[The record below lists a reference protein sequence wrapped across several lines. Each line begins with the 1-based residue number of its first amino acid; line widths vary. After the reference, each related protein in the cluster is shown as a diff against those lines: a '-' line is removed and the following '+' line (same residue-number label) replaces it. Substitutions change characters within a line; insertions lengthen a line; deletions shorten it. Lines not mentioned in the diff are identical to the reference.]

1 MNRFV
6 STLMVMFFFSVC
18 VSFAQEGKN
27 ISDSKNVPDDLRKQ
41 TIQYG
46 TDSEIV
52 DLIRSLSAENTDYL
66 DNDLITM
73 VQGTKNGKILSSV
86 FSFFSQRKKTGLE
99 DRALLA
105 LRQRDEEASETV
117 EGAIKY
123 LGVMKDAK
131 ATESLKAI
139 IDQNEKNFIGL
150 AIEALGLVGGADGDA
165 NSEYL
170 IEKYKTFDDTDENRR
185 IIIQALGE
193 LKSKKSIP
201 FLSDVA
207 TNNDERTVR
216 RMSALEALAKIADKE
231 GEGAIISALSASDPN
246 VRASAVASLGPFNSS
261 EAEKA
266 ILEAFR
272 DSFYKTRIGAAKAA
286 AEKKLVSAVP
296 YLRYRAQRDEVP
308 AVQDEAV
315 RALGS
320 IADST
325 AKTAL
330 ETLFNDK
337 GTTDRLKVI
346 VCEMLVQI
354 DPNAYVEKVI
364 GAFDTAKANKNTAL
378 SNGLSKVLS
387 TVVSPKIEDLA
398 LRFLTS
404 SDIIEKL
411 YGLQIIKNNHFTSLA
426 EKVKGI
432 RDEKS
437 PSLNRKI
444 TETLDSLGSP

>member
-1 MNRFV
+1 MKGLL
-6 STLMVMFFFSVC
+6 SVMIFLLFFTPIL
-18 VSFAQEGKN
+18 SFGQDTKN
-27 ISDSKNVPDDLRKQ
+27 SPDDLRKQ

-52 DLIRSLSAENTDYL
+52 DLVRSLGAENTDYL

-86 FSFFSQRKKTGLE
+86 FNFFTQRKKTGLE
-99 DRALLA
+99 GRALLA
-105 LRQRDEEASETV
+105 LQQRDDEASETV

-123 LGVMKDAK
+123 LGVMKEAK
-131 ATESLKAI
+131 AIEILKVI

-150 AIEALGLVGGADGDA
+150 AIEALGLAGGTEADA

-185 IIIQALGE
+185 IIIQELGE
-193 LKSKKSIP
+193 LKSKKSVP
-201 FLSDVA
+201 FLSDIA

-216 RMSALEALAKIADKE
+216 RMSALEALSKIADSA
-231 GEGAIISALSASDPN
+231 GEAAVISALSAPDPN
-246 VRASAVASLGPFNSS
+246 VRASAVGSLGPFNSS

-286 AEKKLVSAVP
+286 ADKKLVSAVP

-315 RALGS
+315 RSLGA
-320 IADST
+320 IADGT

-337 GTTDRLKVI
+337 GTNDRLKII
-346 VCEMLVQI
+346 VCEMLVKI

-364 GAFDTAKANKNTAL
+364 GAFDTAKANKNSAL
-378 SNGLSKVLS
+378 SSGLSKVLS
-387 TVVSPKIEDLA
+387 TAVSPKMEDLA
-398 LRFLTS
+398 LRFITS
-404 SDIIEKL
+404 SDMIEKL
-411 YGLQIIKNNHFTSLA
+411 YGLQIIKNNKFTSLV
-426 EKVKGI
+426 EKVKNMK
-432 RDEKS
+432 DEKN
-437 PSLNRKI
+437 PSLNRKV
-444 TETLDSLGSP
+444 TETLDALGAP

>member
-1 MNRFV
+1 MNRFLSV
-6 STLMVMFFFSVC
+6 LIFLLFFSLVF
-18 VSFAQEGKN
+18 SFGQ
-27 ISDSKNVPDDLRKQ
+27 DSKKSPDDLRKQ

-86 FSFFSQRKKTGLE
+86 FTFFSQRKKTGLE
-99 DRALLA
+99 ERALLA
-105 LRQRDEEASETV
+105 LQKRDEEASETV

-123 LGVMKDAK
+123 LGVMKDPK
-131 ATESLKAI
+131 AMESLKAI
-139 IDQNEKNFIGL
+139 IDQNEKNFVGL
-150 AIEALGLVGGADGDA
+150 AIEALGLVGGGADGEA

-193 LKSKKSIP
+193 LKSKKSVP
-201 FLSDVA
+201 FLSDLA

-216 RMSALEALAKIADKE
+216 RMSALEALAKIGDSG
-231 GEGAIISALSASDPN
+231 GESAVISALSTSDPN
-246 VRASAVASLGPFNSS
+246 VRASAVGSLGPFNSP

-286 AEKKLVSAVP
+286 AEKKMVSAVP
-296 YLRYRAQRDEVP
+296 YLRYRAQRDEVA
-308 AVQDEAV
+308 AVQVEAV
-315 RALGS
+315 RSLGA

-337 GTTDRLKVI
+337 GTDDRLKII
-346 VCEMLVQI
+346 VCEMLVKV
-354 DPNAYVEKVI
+354 DPNAYVKKVI
-364 GAFDTAKANKNTAL
+364 GAFDSAKANKNTAL
-378 SNGLSKVLS
+378 STGLSKVLS
-387 TVVSPKIEDLA
+387 TVVSPKMEDLA

-404 SDIIEKL
+404 SDFIEKL
-411 YGLQIIKNNHFTSLA
+411 YGLQIIKNNHFTSLV
-426 EKVKGI
+426 EKVKNI
-432 RDEKS
+432 KDEKN

-444 TETLDSLGSP
+444 TETLDALGSP